1 MNSKINIIEVE
12 NGNDKIGFN
21 IEDNNY
27 NIYIPKY
34 YMKQNENEEE
44 AKLKIKN

>member
-27 NIYIPKY
+27 NIKMHYKDLYSY
-34 YMKQNENEEE
+34 YVQILRK
-44 AKLKIKN
+44 